1 MGKTIELLQR
11 KERFSKNISSKY
23 EKNANINEDIN
34 SCRQDI

>member
-1 MGKTIELLQR
+1 MGKAIELLQR

-23 EKNANINEDIN
+23 EKNANIKEETN